1 MLLSRAHPFA
11 VRPSRERAARP
22 AEQAPRAR
30 GFVDGRR
37 TQERVMNLEDRIIQV
52 LREEFER
59 QAQNRGDLKVGPARD
74 SMLEVHGAI
83 NLDDLAMS
91 IAGAL
96 AGGP

>member
-1 MLLSRAHPFA
+1 
-11 VRPSRERAARP
+11 
-22 AEQAPRAR
+22 
-30 GFVDGRR
+30 
-37 TQERVMNLEDRIIQV
+37 MNLEDRIIQV